1 MVYRMRLHENKVQVK
16 GSFGQVRD
24 VLIIKATW
32 LGRFEPFTTQ
42 KIATYIFD
50 IQFGPNSKAPI

>member
-1 MVYRMRLHENKVQVK
+1 MRLHENKVQVK

-24 VLIIKATW
+24 VLIIEATW